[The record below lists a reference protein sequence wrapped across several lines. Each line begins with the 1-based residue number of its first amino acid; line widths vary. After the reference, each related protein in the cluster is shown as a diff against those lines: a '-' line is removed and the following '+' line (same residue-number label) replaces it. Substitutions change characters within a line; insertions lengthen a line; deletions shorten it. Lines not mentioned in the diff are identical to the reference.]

1 MMGEYALKF
10 SYNNHKVIEIM
21 YMKGIEITQRKIQV
35 LKIEDESIKALDIDK
50 GAIRT
55 FKKDNILAAINISSN
70 DTRKNHNLRR
80 I

>member
-1 MMGEYALKF
+1 MGEYALKF